1 MIGVSWTLIELL
13 RFSNTVEN
21 RLLKSSPAKKDYYTF
36 TKIDSF

>member
-21 RLLKSSPAKKDYYTF
+21 RLLKKLSC
-36 TKIDSF
+36 